1 MSYFILVDMFSYNS
15 DNNKFED
22 ANNVEHDFYRIMLVE
37 CVVVVPLTLSTKKK
51 NSCRSASHRK
61 YGCFEQLI
69 GRYGLKQG
77 LHVSLIKISRF
88 FKFMSEDS
96 MQGILSKIKPSC
108 LQ

>member
-1 MSYFILVDMFSYNS
+1 MTIINLKMPTMSKLNG
-15 DNNKFED
+15 
-22 ANNVEHDFYRIMLVE
+22 
-37 CVVVVPLTLSTKKK
+37 VVVVPLTKYQKK

-61 YGCFEQLI
+61 YGCFEQSI

-88 FKFMSEDS
+88 FKFMFEDS
-96 MQGILSKIKPSC
+96 MQGILSNIKPSC